1 MALTSTLA
9 SAQSAT
15 PAGPPRD
22 KPGPK
27 TGTGIIRGRILGPDA
42 MPLRRAQVQL
52 QPMSGSDGGPR
63 VTVTG
68 DDGRYEFVQL
78 PAGRYGLSASKG
90 GFVDINYGQ
99 RRPFEQGRPIDLT
112 TGQVMDR
119 VDVTLPQGAVVTG
132 RVTDETGEPVAQAY
146 VQLSR
151 YRFTTGKRRL
161 EPLFGDS
168 TDDRGEFRIFG
179 VSPADYFLT
188 ASYSEAPNRSN
199 DPVRYVRTFFP
210 GTASVAE
217 AQRVRVKLGEELS
230 GVTLALIR
238 QRAVSISGVVRS
250 STATP
255 PGSTMVLAH
264 RNDDNGDDWRMGQ
277 AGNDGVFSITGVLP
291 GSYTLE
297 AESHFG
303 GDRAS
308 TQVAVTSA
316 DVAGVILTLSSG
328 TTARGRVRFESGSPP
343 RDLAPSQVF
352 LFAVPAAGGAIGVDR
367 QPPVVRS
374 DWTFEITALHGPL
387 MLTGGSFPDW
397 HIKTVTVSGNDFTEQ
412 PIDFSRGDVEGIE
425 VVLSNRQTEVAG
437 RVTDGRGGVA
447 GDSSVV
453 IFAADPERWTIRS
466 GKIAMARPD
475 QQGRFSVKGL
485 RAGRYLAIALD
496 YLEQGQEHDPDLLTA
511 WARVA
516 TSFTLGDGESRTVD
530 LTVTQTN

>member
-1 MALTSTLA
+1 MALTPA
-9 SAQSAT
+9 HVSAQSAT
-15 PAGPPRD
+15 PAGPLRD
-22 KPGPK
+22 KPGVQ

-52 QPMSGSDGGPR
+52 QPMSVAGVESR

-78 PAGRYGLSASKG
+78 PPGRYGLSASKG
-90 GFVDINYGQ
+90 GYVNIAYGQ

-119 VDVTLPQGAVVTG
+119 VDLTLPQGAVVTG

-179 VSPADYFLT
+179 VAPADYFLT
-188 ASYSEAPNRSN
+188 ASYSDAPNRSA

-210 GTASVAE
+210 GTASVAD
-217 AQRVRVKLGEELS
+217 AQRIRVKLGEELS

-250 STATP
+250 STATA

-264 RNDDNGDDWRMGQ
+264 RNDDDGDDSRMGLV
-277 AGNDGVFSITGVLP
+277 GNDGVFSITGVLP
-291 GSYTLE
+291 GSYILE
-297 AESHFG
+297 AQSHFG
-303 GDRAS
+303 GDRAA
-308 TQVAVTSA
+308 TEVTVTSA
-316 DVAGVILTLSSG
+316 DVAGVVLTISSG
-328 TTARGRVRFESGSPP
+328 ASARGRVRFETGSPP
-343 RDLAPSQVF
+343 RDLAPPQVP
-352 LFAVPAAGGAIGVDR
+352 LFAVPAAGGAIGVER
-367 QPPVVRS
+367 QTPAVRS
-374 DWTFEITALHGPL
+374 DWTFEITGLHGSL
-387 MLTGGSFPDW
+387 ILAGGGFPDW
-397 HIKTVTVSGNDFTEQ
+397 HIKTVSVSGNDFTEQ
-412 PIDFSRGDVEGIE
+412 PIDFSKGDVEGIE

-437 RVTDGRGGVA
+437 RVTDRLGAVA
-447 GDSSVV
+447 GDASVV
-453 IFAADPERWTIRS
+453 IFAAEPDRWTIRT

-485 RAGRYLAIALD
+485 RSGRYLAIALD
-496 YLEQGQEHDPDLLTA
+496 YLEEGQERDPDLLKE

-516 TSFTLGDGESRTVD
+516 TSFTLGDGESRTLD
-530 LTVTQTN
+530 LNVTQTN

>member
-1 MALTSTLA
+1 
-9 SAQSAT
+9 
-15 PAGPPRD
+15 
-22 KPGPK
+22 
-27 TGTGIIRGRILGPDA
+27 
-42 MPLRRAQVQL
+42 
-52 QPMSGSDGGPR
+52 MSGAGGEPR

-99 RRPFEQGRPIDLT
+99 RRPFEPGRPIDLSP
-112 TGQVMDR
+112 GQVMDR
-119 VDVTLPQGAVVTG
+119 VDLTLPQGAVVTG

-161 EPLFGDS
+161 EQLFGDS

-179 VSPADYFLT
+179 VAPADYFL
-188 ASYSEAPNRSN
+188 SVSHSDAPNRSA

-250 STATP
+250 SAATP
-255 PGSTMVLAH
+255 PGSAMVVAH
-264 RNDDNGDDWRMGQ
+264 RNDDNGDDWRMGLV
-277 AGNDGVFSITGVLP
+277 GTDGAFSITGVLP

-297 AESHFG
+297 AQSHFG

-308 TQVAVTSA
+308 TEVAVTSA
-316 DVAGVILTLSSG
+316 DVAGVVLTLSSG
-328 TTARGRVRFESGSPP
+328 ASARGRVRFESGSPP

-352 LFAVPAAGGAIGVDR
+352 LFAAPAAGGAIGVDR
-367 QPPVVRS
+367 PPVVRS

-397 HIKTVTVSGNDFTEQ
+397 RIKTVSVSGNDFTEQ

-437 RVTDGRGGVA
+437 RVTDGRGDVA

-453 IFAADPERWTIRS
+453 IFAADPDRWTIRS
-466 GKIAMARPD
+466 GKIATARPD

-496 YLEQGQEHDPDLLTA
+496 YLEQGQEHDPDLLTE

-516 TSFTLGDGESRTVD
+516 TSFTLDDGESRTLD
-530 LTVTQTN
+530 LKVTQTN